1 MKKSELNA
9 MLDVLDE
16 YSTAHGLYRGL
27 GDEKAAV
34 VADGVRAIKRALKA
48 AGVPMDIV
56 RDCCNASYA
65 RGIARAREDETVNSK
80 NTLTSR

>member
-1 MKKSELNA
+1 MEAMNMEGLTMKKAELNA

-16 YSTAHGLYRGL
+16 YSMAHGIYRGL

-48 AGVPMDIV
+48 AGVDSDIV
-56 RDCCNASYA
+56 NDCSGKAFA
-65 RGIARAREDETVNSK
+65 KGMERAKAVAQ
-80 NTLTSR
+80 

>member
-9 MLDVLDE
+9 MLDVLDA
-16 YSTAHGLYRGL
+16 YSMTHGLYRGL

-34 VADGVRAIKRALKA
+34 VAEGVLAIKRVLAA

-56 RDCCNASYA
+56 RDRCNASYA
-65 RGIARAREDETVNSK
+65 WGEARARENEIVNSK
-80 NTLTSR
+80 TL